1 LWRWRPASCGAI
13 VEGIKCN
20 WTLLKYGLFGGA
32 YRKKTQLSVNY
43 WFIEG
48 GHTPEDYARH
58 ARETVAKGFTSLK
71 VDPFAHVSYWYGDD
85 LSANGSLTET
95 QEQRVADVRSTDEG
109 RHRSLH
115 EPFAIMLAAL
125 DDFTRNIVYNVTRA
139 IEHEVFMRALEKAR
153 GEKRVHWALEEG
165 VSAPN
170 AFRKFTIM

>member
-1 LWRWRPASCGAI
+1 M
-13 VEGIKCN
+13 EGIKCN

-48 GHTPEDYARH
+48 GHTPKDYARH

-85 LSANGSLTET
+85 
-95 QEQRVADVRSTDEG
+95 
-109 RHRSLH
+109 
-115 EPFAIMLAAL
+115 
-125 DDFTRNIVYNVTRA
+125 FTKNIVYNVTRA

-153 GEKRVHWALEEG
+153 GEKRVRWALEEG